1 MFTTEFCECGNVC
14 GSCNT
19 CPKSVSYLDCLVSVY
34 EELQDDGSSIYQL
47 KTCTYSKS
55 MDVHHYIDP
64 SSCTPQLT
72 RKSPAIIKGVAH
84 RLRLTNMLD
93 EDLLSA
99 LNHFSGYL
107 EASGYDKKTII
118 KHFSAIS
125 LVSNRSL
132 AFQTKAVDS
141 SFKIALVTRM
151 HPALPDINKI
161 FDQFYFIISG
171 CPVSTIILPRDSLI
185 SSHRKLPS
193 LSSTLAGNP
202 FNVPSPP
209 TLPKGFYK
217 SPGCSCKICKESTFK
232 TIIHSPSLPGRGF
245 TIPRPTCCKSANVVY
260 SCSCPCGLLYVGR
273 TKEPRSRWANHKS
286 HIRTGHKT
294 CKLASHCINM
304 HPDLVGPGKMFNT
317 DFIKA
322 SIDFTIL
329 ESVGVNG
336 SDDELAELEE
346 IWRNRLQTWAP
357 SGLNVREDGPSRMRH
372 KRNRS

>member
-1 MFTTEFCECGNVC
+1 M
-14 GSCNT
+14 
-19 CPKSVSYLDCLVSVY
+19 K
-34 EELQDDGSSIYQL
+34 I
-47 KTCTYSKS
+47 
-55 MDVHHYIDP
+55 
-64 SSCTPQLT
+64 
-72 RKSPAIIKGVAH
+72 
-84 RLRLTNMLD
+84 
-93 EDLLSA
+93 
-99 LNHFSGYL
+99 FSGYL

-132 AFQTKAVDS
+132 AFQTKSVDS

-245 TIPRPTCCKSANVVY
+245 TIPRPT
-260 SCSCPCGLLYVGR
+260 
-273 TKEPRSRWANHKS
+273 
-286 HIRTGHKT
+286 
-294 CKLASHCINM
+294 
-304 HPDLVGPGKMFNT
+304 
-317 DFIKA
+317 
-322 SIDFTIL
+322 
-329 ESVGVNG
+329 
-336 SDDELAELEE
+336 
-346 IWRNRLQTWAP
+346 
-357 SGLNVREDGPSRMRH
+357 
-372 KRNRS
+372 